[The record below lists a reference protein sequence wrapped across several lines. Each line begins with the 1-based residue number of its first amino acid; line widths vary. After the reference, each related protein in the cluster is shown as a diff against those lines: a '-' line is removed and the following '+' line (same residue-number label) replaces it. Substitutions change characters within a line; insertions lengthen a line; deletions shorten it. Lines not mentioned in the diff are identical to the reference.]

1 MAHTR
6 HRSNQAINGR
16 ECSKKSVQQGRSRFD
31 ARSVRFVRERERREE
46 RHVCE
51 PEGRQHG
58 ENAAGGFF
66 NIPFIPTSEN
76 LPLVPY
82 QLLENLDELRVG
94 LYVKLDCS
102 WWAHPFATSRFK
114 ISSKKDIEIIRGIR
128 KLKLYYDPALS
139 DPPPSEGQEEPDEAE
154 LLEPD
159 QSLSIEEFSEEDTLL
174 ALQEDTQDIIEEESA
189 QPTQVQDPDEIR
201 KNRKRVYHDRK
212 THLKKVEDAY
222 WKVLGKSKDIFKR
235 IGTGN
240 HAAVKNAAQL
250 VTNVASVL
258 KHEQATMT
266 LMDIVS
272 STGMAEGLSSHALN
286 VCIMSSIIG
295 REMGLNAEELHM
307 LGLGALFH
315 DMGKRMLPMKV
326 KFHATGITME
336 PDPESIKL
344 HPEKGKELMEKF
356 KDFPRP
362 SVEIILQH
370 HERLDG
376 SGYPRGLTEDQISLF
391 AQIVMVADEYDELCN
406 SADIEKS
413 LTPHEALSQLY
424 RYIDA
429 KQHKFSKEVILTLI
443 RTMTVFPPGTLV
455 EISDGTIG
463 QVISVNLQNPTR
475 PLLLSSHFE
484 GTRQEAIM
492 IDLSEELN
500 LSITRSLRPNEVP
513 PKILE
518 FLSPRRTSIFVHQGE
533 KIPHIVSKPTN

>member
-1 MAHTR
+1 MA
-6 HRSNQAINGR
+6 
-16 ECSKKSVQQGRSRFD
+16 
-31 ARSVRFVRERERREE
+31 
-46 RHVCE
+46 
-51 PEGRQHG
+51 
-58 ENAAGGFF
+58 
-66 NIPFIPTSEN
+66 
-76 LPLVPY
+76 Y
-82 QLLENLDELRVG
+82 QRLENLDELRIG
-94 LYVKLDCS
+94 LYVKLECS

-114 ISSKKDIEIIRGIR
+114 IASQRDIDIIRGIR
-128 KLKLYYDPALS
+128 KLKLYYDPELS
-139 DPPPSEGQEEPDEAE
+139 DHLVAPNQETEEPEILGLDKPPSEEPSSDEDPLLTLSREGEDFEEEPI
-154 LLEPD
+154 
-159 QSLSIEEFSEEDTLL
+159 QL
-174 ALQEDTQDIIEEESA
+174 ADV
-189 QPTQVQDPDEIR
+189 PDPDEIK
-201 KNRKRVYHDRK
+201 KNRKRVYQDRK

-250 VTNVASVL
+250 VNNVGSVL

-295 REMGLNAEELHM
+295 REMGLSSDELHM

-315 DMGKRMLPMKV
+315 DMGKRLLPMKV
-326 KFHATGITME
+326 KFHSTGITME

-344 HPEKGKELMEKF
+344 HPEKGKDLMAKF

-362 SVEIILQH
+362 SLEAIMQH

-376 SGYPRGLTEDQISLF
+376 SGYPEGLTQEQISLF

-406 SADIEKS
+406 AAELEKS

-424 RYIDA
+424 RHIDS
-429 KQHKFSKEVILTLI
+429 KNQKFSKHVILTLI
-443 RTMTVFPPGTLV
+443 QTMTVFPPGTLV
-455 EISDGTIG
+455 ELSDGTIG

-484 GTRQEAIM
+484 GSRQEALM
-492 IDLSEELN
+492 IDLVEEGN
-500 LSITRSLRPNEVP
+500 LSIARSLRPSEVP

-518 FLSPRRTSIFVHQGE
+518 FLSPRRMSIFVHQE
-533 KIPHIVSKPTN
+533 ENVPHFAAKAPI

>member
-1 MAHTR
+1 
-6 HRSNQAINGR
+6 
-16 ECSKKSVQQGRSRFD
+16 
-31 ARSVRFVRERERREE
+31 
-46 RHVCE
+46 
-51 PEGRQHG
+51 
-58 ENAAGGFF
+58 
-66 NIPFIPTSEN
+66 
-76 LPLVPY
+76 VPY
-82 QLLENLDELRVG
+82 QRLENLDELRIG
-94 LYVKLDCS
+94 LYVKLECS

-114 ISSKKDIEIIRGIR
+114 IVSQKDIEIIQGIR
-128 KLKLYYDPALS
+128 KLKLYYDLGLS
-139 DPPPSEGQEEPDEAE
+139 DPPPSEQ
-154 LLEPD
+154 LET
-159 QSLSIEEFSEEDTLL
+159 EDTELPEIDQELSLELFPEEETFL
-174 ALQEDTQDIIEEESA
+174 ALQDDSEEIEED
-189 QPTQVQDPDEIR
+189 PIPFVQAPDIDEIK
-201 KNRKRVYHDRK
+201 KNRKRLYQDRK

-250 VTNVASVL
+250 VNNVASVL

-295 REMGLNAEELHM
+295 RQMGLSSEELHT

-315 DMGKRMLPMKV
+315 DMGKRLLPMKV

-336 PDPESIKL
+336 PDPESSKL
-344 HPEKGKELMEKF
+344 HPEKGHELMAKF
-356 KDFPRP
+356 KDFPLP
-362 SVEIILQH
+362 SLETIMQH

-376 SGYPRGLTEDQISLF
+376 SGFPKGLTEDQISLF

-406 SADIEKS
+406 SAEVEKS

-424 RYIDA
+424 LHINSK
-429 KQHKFSKEVILTLI
+429 KQKFSKKVILTLI
-443 RTMTVFPPGTLV
+443 QTMTVFPPGTLV
-455 EISDGTIG
+455 ELSDGTIG

-492 IDLSEELN
+492 VDLVEEIN
-500 LSITRSLRPNEVP
+500 LSITRSLRPSEVP

-518 FLSPRRTSIFVHQGE
+518 FLSPRRMSIFVHSAE
-533 KIPHIVSKPTN
+533 KTPSLATMLPS

>member
-1 MAHTR
+1 MSYKR
-6 HRSNQAINGR
+6 
-16 ECSKKSVQQGRSRFD
+16 
-31 ARSVRFVRERERREE
+31 
-46 RHVCE
+46 
-51 PEGRQHG
+51 
-58 ENAAGGFF
+58 
-66 NIPFIPTSEN
+66 
-76 LPLVPY
+76 
-82 QLLENLDELRVG
+82 LENLDELRVG
-94 LYVKLDCS
+94 LHVKLECS

-114 ISSKKDIEIIRGIR
+114 IASQNDIEIIRGIR
-128 KLKLYYDPALS
+128 KLKLYYDPELS
-139 DPPPSEGQEEPDEAE
+139 DALPAPNNSLEEPEEPEIFGLDET
-154 LLEPD
+154 
-159 QSLSIEEFSEEDTLL
+159 LSEEGFSEDDSLL
-174 ALQEDTQDIIEEESA
+174 ILQDEEEILEEEA
-189 QPTQVQDPDEIR
+189 IQLIDAPDPEEIK
-201 KNRKRVYHDRK
+201 KNRKRVYQDRK

-250 VTNVASVL
+250 VNNVTSVL

-295 REMGLNAEELHM
+295 REMGLSPEELHM

-315 DMGKRMLPMKV
+315 DMGKRLLPMKV
-326 KFHATGITME
+326 KFHSTGITME

-344 HPEKGKELMEKF
+344 HPEKGKELMAKF
-356 KDFPRP
+356 KDFPAQ
-362 SVEIILQH
+362 SLEAIIQH

-376 SGYPRGLTEDQISLF
+376 SGYPEGLTNEQISLF

-406 SADIEKS
+406 AAEMDKS

-424 RYIDA
+424 RHVDS
-429 KQHKFSKEVILTLI
+429 KHQRFSKQVILTLI
-443 RTMTVFPPGTLV
+443 QTMTVFPPGTLV
-455 EISDGTIG
+455 ELSDGTIG

-484 GTRQEAIM
+484 GSRQEALM
-492 IDLSEELN
+492 VDLVEEVH
-500 LSITRSLRPNEVP
+500 LSIARSLRPSEVP

-518 FLSPRRTSIFVHQGE
+518 FLSPRRMSIFVHQE
-533 KIPHIVSKPTN
+533 ENIPRFAGKMST

>member
-1 MAHTR
+1 M
-6 HRSNQAINGR
+6 
-16 ECSKKSVQQGRSRFD
+16 
-31 ARSVRFVRERERREE
+31 
-46 RHVCE
+46 
-51 PEGRQHG
+51 
-58 ENAAGGFF
+58 
-66 NIPFIPTSEN
+66 
-76 LPLVPY
+76 PY
-82 QLLENLDELRVG
+82 QRLENLDELRIG
-94 LYVKLDCS
+94 LYIKLECS
-102 WWAHPFATSRFK
+102 WWAHPFATSHFK
-114 ISSKKDIEIIRGIR
+114 IASQKDIEIIQGIR
-128 KLKLYYDPALS
+128 KLKLYYDLRLS
-139 DPPPSEGQEEPDEAE
+139 DPPPSEKLETEDTELPEIGQE
-154 LLEPD
+154 L
-159 QSLSIEEFSEEDTLL
+159 SLDVFSEEETFL
-174 ALQEDTQDIIEEESA
+174 ALQDDSENEVEEE
-189 QPTQVQDPDEIR
+189 PIPFVQTPDLDEIK
-201 KNRKRVYHDRK
+201 KNRKRLYQDRK

-250 VTNVASVL
+250 VNNVASVL

-295 REMGLNAEELHM
+295 RKMGLSSDELHT

-315 DMGKRMLPMKV
+315 DMGKRLLPMKV

-344 HPEKGKELMEKF
+344 HPEKGQELMAKF
-356 KDFPRP
+356 KDFPLP
-362 SVEIILQH
+362 SLETIIQH

-376 SGYPRGLTEDQISLF
+376 SGYPKGLTEDQISLF

-406 SADIEKS
+406 SAEAEKS

-424 RYIDA
+424 LHIDSK
-429 KQHKFSKEVILTLI
+429 KQRFSKKVILTLI
-443 RTMTVFPPGTLV
+443 QTMTVFPPGTLV
-455 EISDGTIG
+455 ELSDGTIG
-463 QVISVNLQNPTR
+463 QVISVNLQNPTK

-484 GTRQEAIM
+484 GRRQEAIM
-492 IDLSEELN
+492 VDLAEEMN

-518 FLSPRRTSIFVHQGE
+518 FLSPRRTSIFVHPAE
-533 KIPHIVSKPTN
+533 KSPSLASMMPS

>member
-1 MAHTR
+1 M
-6 HRSNQAINGR
+6 
-16 ECSKKSVQQGRSRFD
+16 
-31 ARSVRFVRERERREE
+31 
-46 RHVCE
+46 
-51 PEGRQHG
+51 
-58 ENAAGGFF
+58 
-66 NIPFIPTSEN
+66 
-76 LPLVPY
+76 PY
-82 QLLENLDELRVG
+82 QRLENLDELRIG
-94 LYVKLDCS
+94 LYVKLECS

-114 ISSKKDIEIIRGIR
+114 IVSQKDIEIIQGIR
-128 KLKLYYDPALS
+128 KLKLYYDLGLS
-139 DPPPSEGQEEPDEAE
+139 DPPPSEQ
-154 LLEPD
+154 LET
-159 QSLSIEEFSEEDTLL
+159 EDTELPEIDQELSLELFPEEETFL
-174 ALQEDTQDIIEEESA
+174 ALQDDSEEIEED
-189 QPTQVQDPDEIR
+189 PIPFVQAPDIDEIK
-201 KNRKRVYHDRK
+201 KNRKRLYQDRK

-250 VTNVASVL
+250 VNNVASVL

-295 REMGLNAEELHM
+295 RQMGLSSEELHT

-315 DMGKRMLPMKV
+315 DMGKRLLPMKV

-344 HPEKGKELMEKF
+344 HPEKGQELMAKF
-356 KDFPRP
+356 KDFPLP
-362 SVEIILQH
+362 SLEAIIQH

-376 SGYPRGLTEDQISLF
+376 SGYPKGLTKDQISLS

-406 SADIEKS
+406 SAEVEKS

-424 RYIDA
+424 LHINSK
-429 KQHKFSKEVILTLI
+429 KQKFSKKVILTLI
-443 RTMTVFPPGTLV
+443 QTMTVFPPGTLV
-455 EISDGTIG
+455 ELSDGTIG

-492 IDLSEELN
+492 VDLVEEIN
-500 LSITRSLRPNEVP
+500 LSITRSLRPSEVP

-518 FLSPRRTSIFVHQGE
+518 FLSPRRMSIFVHSAE
-533 KIPHIVSKPTN
+533 KTPSLATMLPS